1 MLDRAK
7 YLDSE
12 EVRRLRT
19 VAEAWSVTDLAAG
32 RRRGPLVW
40 CVVDLALGTG
50 LRVGE
55 LCRLTCGDFDAKR
68 RSLRVWRLKRRKALQ
83 ETLPLAKGLARHLTD
98 YLAWKESA
106 GQPVGAKDALL
117 CGERGPLTTAGL
129 ARLWGVAI
137 KRAGLPAR
145 YSIHSARH
153 TRGTSLLAA
162 TGNLRLVQR
171 ALGHVSIGSTAL
183 YAGVGFEAL
192 QNGLDSADAT
202 DAE

>member
-7 YLDSE
+7 YLDAE
-12 EVRRLRT
+12 EVRRLRM
-19 VAEAWSVTDLAAG
+19 VSEAWSVTDLAAG

-55 LCRLTCGDFDAKR
+55 LCRLVCGDFDAKR
-68 RSLRVWRLKRRKALQ
+68 RSLRVWRLKRRKAVQ
-83 ETLPLAKGLARHLTD
+83 ETLPLARSLAGHLTD
-98 YLAWKESA
+98 YLAWMEA
-106 GQPVGAKDALL
+106 VGQPAGPKARLL

-129 ARLWGVAI
+129 ARIWSVAVE
-137 KRAGLPAR
+137 RAGLPP

-153 TRGTSLLAA
+153 TRGTTLLET

-171 ALGHVSIGSTAL
+171 ALGHANIASTSI
-183 YAGVGFEAL
+183 YAGVSFESLQAAL
-192 QNGLDSADAT
+192 DTADSESA
-202 DAE
+202 